1 MDKKTLDHLVDI
13 RNQIR
18 ICEHSIETIT
28 QLIEKGEYTSIDADY
43 YTNCRAHI
51 SIQNSKLVENEI
63 KSSLKRIKNYIQEA
77 KKNYEKE
84 LNSKKKKI
92 IMEIDLNK
100 LRD

>member
-1 MDKKTLDHLVDI
+1 MDKETLDHLINI

-51 SIQNSKLVENEI
+51 SIPKSKLVELEI
-63 KSSLKRIKNYIQEA
+63 KSSLQRIKNSIEEA
-77 KKNYEKE
+77 KTAYEKE
-84 LNSKKKKI
+84 LNSY
-92 IMEIDLNK
+92 
-100 LRD
+100 

>member
-1 MDKKTLDHLVDI
+1 MDKKTLDHLINI

-51 SIQNSKLVENEI
+51 SIPKSKLVELEI
-63 KSSLKRIKNYIQEA
+63 KSSLHRIKNTIEEA
-77 KKNYEKE
+77 KTAYEKE
-84 LNSKKKKI
+84 LN
-92 IMEIDLNK
+92 NY
-100 LRD
+100 

>member
-1 MDKKTLDHLVDI
+1 MDKKTLDHLINI

-51 SIQNSKLVENEI
+51 SIPKSKLVDLEI
-63 KSSLKRIKNYIQEA
+63 KSSLHRIKNTIEEA
-77 KKNYEKE
+77 KTAYEKE
-84 LNSKKKKI
+84 LNSY
-92 IMEIDLNK
+92 
-100 LRD
+100 

>member
-1 MDKKTLDHLVDI
+1 MDKKTLDHLINI

-51 SIQNSKLVENEI
+51 SIPESKIVELEI
-63 KSSLKRIKNYIQEA
+63 KSSLHRIKSSIEEA
-77 KKNYEKE
+77 KTAYEKE
-84 LNSKKKKI
+84 LNSY
-92 IMEIDLNK
+92 
-100 LRD
+100 

>member
-1 MDKKTLDHLVDI
+1 MDKKTLDHLINI

-51 SIQNSKLVENEI
+51 SIPKSKLVELEI
-63 KSSLKRIKNYIQEA
+63 KSSLHRIKNAIEEA
-77 KKNYEKE
+77 KTAYEKE
-84 LNSKKKKI
+84 LNSY
-92 IMEIDLNK
+92 
-100 LRD
+100 

>member
-1 MDKKTLDHLVDI
+1 MDKKTLDHLINI

-51 SIQNSKLVENEI
+51 SIPKSKLVELEI
-63 KSSLKRIKNYIQEA
+63 KSSLHRIKNTIEEA
-77 KKNYEKE
+77 KMAYEKE
-84 LNSKKKKI
+84 LNSY
-92 IMEIDLNK
+92 
-100 LRD
+100 

>member
-1 MDKKTLDHLVDI
+1 MDKKTLDHLINI

-51 SIQNSKLVENEI
+51 SIPKSKLVELEI
-63 KSSLKRIKNYIQEA
+63 KSSLHRIKNAIEEA
-77 KKNYEKE
+77 KTSYEKE
-84 LNSKKKKI
+84 LNSY
-92 IMEIDLNK
+92 
-100 LRD
+100 

>member
-1 MDKKTLDHLVDI
+1 MDKKTLDHLINI

-51 SIQNSKLVENEI
+51 SIPESKIVELEI
-63 KSSLKRIKNYIQEA
+63 KSSLHRIKSSIEEA
-77 KKNYEKE
+77 KTAYEKE
-84 LNSKKKKI
+84 LN
-92 IMEIDLNK
+92 NY
-100 LRD
+100 

>member
-1 MDKKTLDHLVDI
+1 MDKKTLDHLINI

-51 SIQNSKLVENEI
+51 SIPKSKLVELEI
-63 KSSLKRIKNYIQEA
+63 KSSLHRIKNTIEEA
-77 KKNYEKE
+77 KTSYEKE
-84 LNSKKKKI
+84 LNSY
-92 IMEIDLNK
+92 
-100 LRD
+100 

>member
-1 MDKKTLDHLVDI
+1 MNKKTLDHLINI

-51 SIQNSKLVENEI
+51 SIPKSKLVELEI
-63 KSSLKRIKNYIQEA
+63 KSSLHRIKNTIEEA
-77 KKNYEKE
+77 KTAYEKE
-84 LNSKKKKI
+84 LN
-92 IMEIDLNK
+92 NY
-100 LRD
+100 